1 MIYVSSDWHGCP
13 LEKIKELLAKAN
25 FGPKDF
31 LFVLGDVIDRGEHSV
46 ELLKWLMVQDNV
58 QLIRGNH
65 EEMMLACS
73 FLFDEVT
80 KDSLD
85 ALSASK
91 LKLLQAWQM
100 NGGDATINALKK
112 ETPESRADILD
123 FLSDT
128 PLYDSVSVCDKD
140 FLLVHSGLGRYSP
153 DKKISDYGEADLLWT
168 RPYLTTTY
176 SDKFTTVLG
185 HTPTVVYGDCHKGKI
200 LVTDTWINVD
210 TGSAM
215 GLSPALLRLDDMC
228 EFYA

>member
-128 PLYDSVSVCDKD
+128 PLYDSVSICDKD

-153 DKKISDYGEADLLWT
+153 DKKYRIMAKPIFYGRVHILLLPIQINLQRFW
-168 RPYLTTTY
+168 
-176 SDKFTTVLG
+176 V
-185 HTPTVVYGDCHKGKI
+185 TP
-200 LVTDTWINVD
+200 
-210 TGSAM
+210 
-215 GLSPALLRLDDMC
+215 PQ
-228 EFYA
+228 